1 MEPIIL
7 SFEEGPK
14 FIDTINNGFSGK
26 IAEAELLQDMYE
38 TQRSNGKY
46 IEPVELVETIGELIE
61 AIDMKELNFDQK
73 GKTPFR
79 KKSVPKKQVMALYAI
94 NKICSIANGEKK

>member
-1 MEPIIL
+1 VEPIIL

-46 IEPVELVETIGELIE
+46 MGAFHL
-61 AIDMKELNFDQK
+61 
-73 GKTPFR
+73 
-79 KKSVPKKQVMALYAI
+79 S
-94 NKICSIANGEKK
+94 